1 MRYLMKK
8 RSVGNENQNN
18 IAKGKK
24 LAVKGNRIFKFSL
37 ISLLSIL
44 LGFSVYIGNGLWNK
58 YLNHGEVIIPVNRD
72 VNIENEDEFP
82 KETYVLKDETTGIM
96 SYGSPTMKIIIE
108 PVVRDDLRMWIS
120 TIKIKDPKQLESA
133 FAKDEF
139 NLTNREKTSDI
150 AKRHGAVFA
159 VDGAA
164 AGFNK
169 DSFVIRDGI
178 LYRATNMDFAPLIIK
193 DNGDFV
199 IFNRAEKTGEEILL
213 MGGRHTFDFGPDLIK
228 NGEIVN
234 WKADWYSNG
243 KDPRTAIG
251 QKGPLEYVVIVVDG
265 RSKISEGISFYD
277 LALEF
282 KKLDCEWAY
291 ALDGGGSTTLY
302 FNGQVINEP
311 SDWNG
316 ERAVTDILYFRN

>member
-1 MRYLMKK
+1 MKK
-8 RSVGNENQNN
+8 RSVGSENQNN
-18 IAKGKK
+18 IAKEKK
-24 LAVKGNRIFKFSL
+24 PAVKGNIVFKVSL

-58 YLNHGEVIIPVNRD
+58 YLNHGEEIIPVSSD
-72 VNIENEDEFP
+72 VTTEQEDFP
-82 KETYVLKDETTGIM
+82 KETYAQRDETTGIM
-96 SYGSPTMKIIIE
+96 SYGSPTMKITIE
-108 PVVRDDLRMWIS
+108 PVVRNNLRMWIS
-120 TIKIKDPKQLESA
+120 IIKIKDPKQLESA

-139 NLTNREKTSDI
+139 NLNNREKTSDI

-199 IFNRAEKTGEEILL
+199 IFNRAEKTGEEILQ
-213 MGGRHTFDFGPDLIK
+213 MGGRHTLDFGPDLIK
-228 NGEIVN
+228 NGEIVSWN
-234 WKADWYSNG
+234 ADWYSDA

-251 QKGPLEYVVIVVDG
+251 QKGPLEYVVIVADG
-265 RSKISEGISFYD
+265 RSKISDGISFYD

-282 KKLDCEWAY
+282 KRLECEWAY

-316 ERAVTDILYFRN
+316 ERAVTDILYFRD

>member
-1 MRYLMKK
+1 MKK
-8 RSVGNENQNN
+8 RSGGNENQNN
-18 IAKGKK
+18 ISKEKK
-24 LAVKGNRIFKFSL
+24 PGVKSNTIFKVSL

-44 LGFSVYIGNGLWNK
+44 FGFSVYIGNGLWNK
-58 YLNHGEVIIPVNRD
+58 YLNHGEVIIPVNSD
-72 VNIENEDEFP
+72 VNIENEEEFP
-82 KETYVLKDETTGIM
+82 KETYVLKDETNGIM
-96 SYGSPTMKIIIE
+96 SYGSPTMKITIE
-108 PVVRDDLRMWIS
+108 PVMRDNLRMWIS

-139 NLTNREKTSDI
+139 KLNNREKTSDI

-169 DSFVIRDGI
+169 DSFVIRDRI

-199 IFNRAEKTGEEILL
+199 ISNRAEKTGEEILQ

-228 NGEIVN
+228 NGEIIN
-234 WKADWYSNG
+234 WNADWYSDA

-251 QKGPLEYVVIVVDG
+251 QKGPLEYVVIVADG
-265 RSKISEGISFYD
+265 RSKISDGISFYD

-282 KKLDCEWAY
+282 KRLDCEWAY

-316 ERAVTDILYFRN
+316 ERAVTDILYFRD